1 MKTLRPTSFDV
12 AERAGVSQSTV
23 SRALRGS
30 PGVNAETRSRVSAA
44 ARELGY
50 VVDRHA
56 SSLRLKSSETLAL
69 VTICRPGEDR
79 SAINPFYFALLGS
92 IAAAT
97 SARGF
102 NLLVSFQESEANFRA
117 DFVASGLADAM
128 IVIGTTSNRAAWD
141 YFADAQR
148 TGLDFVC
155 WGSPGDPFHWMRSD
169 NGIGGRLAA
178 DHLVASGRKHVAFVG
193 PQRSPQRQ
201 FDERRDGF
209 VEALAAHGIAPIISE
224 PPAAADRHAQGVA
237 AAHALLA
244 EHPEVDAIFA
254 ASDML
259 ALGVLQGLKEA
270 GRRVPHDVA
279 LIGFDGIRAGNMA
292 DPALTTLEPDLDAA
306 GEALVAMALEDED
319 FTRSGT
325 RIPVRLAVRG
335 TA

>member
-1 MKTLRPTSFDV
+1 MLRPTSFDV

-23 SRALRGS
+23 SRALRNS
-30 PGVNAETRSRVSAA
+30 PGVNAETRARVSAA

-56 SSLRLKSSETLAL
+56 SSLRLKSSETIAL

-102 NLLVSFQESEANFRA
+102 NLLVSFQENPDNFRA

-128 IVIGTTSNRAAWD
+128 IVIGTTSNRAAWQ
-141 YFADAQR
+141 YFADAQAS
-148 TGLDFVC
+148 GLDFVC
-155 WGSPGDPFHWMRSD
+155 WGSPGSPFHWMRSEND
-169 NGIGGRLAA
+169 IGGQLAA
-178 DHLVASGRKHVAFVG
+178 EHFIATGRRHIAFVG
-193 PQRSPQRQ
+193 PQQSPQRQ

-209 VEALAAHGIAPIISE
+209 TAALAARGLSPVVAE

-237 AAHALLA
+237 AVQALLEA
-244 EHPEVDAIFA
+244 HPKTDAIFA

-270 GRRVPHDVA
+270 GRRVPQDVA
-279 LIGFDGIRAGNMA
+279 LIGFDGIRAGTLA

-306 GEALVAMALEDED
+306 GEALVAMALEDDER
-319 FTRSGT
+319 TRSGT
-325 RIPVRLAVRG
+325 RIPVHLVVRG

>member
-23 SRALRGS
+23 SRALRGG
-30 PGVNAETRSRVSAA
+30 PGVNAETRARVAAA

-56 SSLRLKSSETLAL
+56 SSLRLKSSETIAL

-102 NLLVSFQESEANFRA
+102 NLLVSFQESAANFRA

-141 YFADAQR
+141 FFREAQAS
-148 TGLDFVC
+148 GLDFVC

-169 NGIGGRLAA
+169 NRHGGRLAA
-178 DHLVASGRKHVAFVG
+178 EHFLASGRRRPAFIG
-193 PQRSPQRQ
+193 PRHSPQRQ
-201 FDERRDGF
+201 FDERREGF
-209 VEALAAHGIAPIISE
+209 TAALAAHGVAPVIAE
-224 PPAAADRHAQGVA
+224 PPADPDRHAQGVA
-237 AAHALLA
+237 AARDLVAR
-244 EHPEVDAIFA
+244 HPDVDAVFA

-270 GRRVPHDVA
+270 GRRVPDDVA
-279 LIGFDGIRAGNMA
+279 LIGFDGIRAGTLA
-292 DPALTTLEPDLDAA
+292 DPALTTLEPDIDAA
-306 GEALVAMALEDED
+306 AEALMAMALEDHQY
-319 FTRSGT
+319 TRSGT

-335 TA
+335 TG

>member
-23 SRALRGS
+23 SRALRSS
-30 PGVNAETRSRVSAA
+30 PGVNAETRARVAQAA
-44 ARELGY
+44 AELGY

-56 SSLRLKSSETLAL
+56 SSLRLKSSETIAL

-117 DFVASGLADAM
+117 DFVRSGLADAM

-141 YFADAQR
+141 YFAAAQAS
-148 TGLDFVC
+148 GHDFTC
-155 WGSPGDPFHWMRSD
+155 WGSPGGDFHWMRSD
-169 NGIGGRLAA
+169 NEVGGRLAA
-178 DHLVASGRKHVAFVG
+178 DHLVASGRRRLAFVG

-209 VEALAAHGIAPIISE
+209 TAALAAQGLAPILAE
-224 PPAAADRHAQGVA
+224 PPTAEDRHAEGIA
-237 AAHALLA
+237 AARALLA
-244 EHPEVDAIFA
+244 AHPDIDGIFA

-259 ALGVLQGLKEA
+259 ALGVLQGIKDM
-270 GRRVPHDVA
+270 GRSVPGDVA
-279 LIGFDGIRAGNMA
+279 LIGFDGIRAGTLA
-292 DPALTTLEPDLDAA
+292 DPALTTIEPDLDAA
-306 GEALVAMALEDED
+306 GEALVAMALEDD
-319 FTRSGT
+319 AHARDGT

>member
-1 MKTLRPTSFDV
+1 MKMLRPTSFDV

-30 PGVNAETRSRVSAA
+30 PGVNAETRARVSAA
-44 ARELGY
+44 SRELGY

-56 SSLRLKSSETLAL
+56 SSLRLKSSETIAL

-102 NLLVSFQESEANFRA
+102 NLLVSFQESPGNFRA

-128 IVIGTTSNRAAWD
+128 IVIGTTSNRPAWQ
-141 YFADAQR
+141 YFAEAQAS
-148 TGLDFVC
+148 GLDFTC

-169 NGIGGRLAA
+169 NEVGGRLAA
-178 DHLVASGRKHVAFVG
+178 EHLIASGRRRIAFVG
-193 PQRSPQRQ
+193 PQQSPQRQ

-209 VEALAAHGIAPIISE
+209 TAELAAHGIAPVVIAP
-224 PPAAADRHAQGVA
+224 PPAPDRHAQGVA
-237 AAHALLA
+237 AATDLLA
-244 EHPEVDAIFA
+244 AHPDIDAIFA

-259 ALGVLQGLKEA
+259 ALGVLQGLKDA
-270 GRRVPHDVA
+270 GRRVPGDIA
-279 LIGFDGIRAGNMA
+279 LIGFDGIRAGTLV
-292 DPALTTLEPDLDAA
+292 DPALSTIEPDLDAA
-306 GEALVAMALEDED
+306 GEALVAMALEDVD
-319 FTRSGT
+319 HSRSGT
-325 RIPVRLAVRG
+325 RIPVRLALRG